1 MSIRPVEFNGMIQNQ
16 HGVSNQKQQEDA
28 RPLMQQQQALE
39 TVRHQEQQRASQVKR
54 KPDTDPQEYKFD
66 ARDEG
71 KNKYQGNGQGK
82 KKKSAKHMEDGQVRV
97 KGASSGFDI
106 FI

>member
-1 MSIRPVEFNGMIQNQ
+1 MSIRPVEFIGMLQNQ
-16 HGVSNQKQQEDA
+16 RGVSHHNEHEEPK
-28 RPLMQQQQALE
+28 PVMQQQQALE
-39 TVRHQEQQRASQVKR
+39 SVKHQEQQRASQVKR

-71 KNKYQGNGQGK
+71 KNKYQNDGQGK
-82 KKKSAKHMEDGQVRV
+82 KKKSAKHMEDGQVKV

-106 FI
+106 LV